1 MTLSLLKSR
10 AVSSANQCPNSRL
23 WVLYCYALER
33 WAVNVAPNAGLNAR
47 RLYDVSRCHEFEF
60 AVTLS
65 VLFCFLLEVTL
76 GDFKLVT

>member
-1 MTLSLLKSR
+1 M
-10 AVSSANQCPNSRL
+10 
-23 WVLYCYALER
+23 
-33 WAVNVAPNAGLNAR
+33 NVAPNAGLNAR